1 MPRSIVAG
9 NWKMNTTLEEASSLA
24 VDIVAG
30 ASNVGDAELIL
41 CPPFISLAAVRRSVS
56 GSSVRV
62 GAQNMHFEAAGA
74 YTGEVSATML
84 RSLCHYVILGHSE
97 RRQLFGESDE
107 SVNRKVHA
115 ALAAGLR
122 PIVCVGETLEQREDG
137 QAADVVEGQV
147 LAGVADVPDITD
159 VVVAYEPVWAI
170 GTGRAATPE
179 IAEEI
184 MGGAIRDALR
194 DLFGDDA
201 DSVPLLYGG
210 SVNPANAAS
219 FAAQP
224 NVNGA
229 LVGGAS
235 LQARPVPPGGRRR
248 VRGKGVG
255 YAHQQAGIRRWA
267 PRFESSGI
275 AVFGGS
281 Q

>member
-9 NWKMNTTLEEASSLA
+9 NWKMNPTLEEASALA

-30 ASNVGDAELIL
+30 VPSASGTELIL

-107 SVNRKVHA
+107 TVNRKVHA

-147 LAGVADVPDITD
+147 LAGVADVHDITD

-210 SVNPANAAS
+210 SVNPSNAAS
-219 FAAQP
+219 FAVQP
-224 NVNGA
+224 SINGA

-235 LQARPVPPGGRRR
+235 LQADQFLQVAAA
-248 VRGKGVG
+248 V
-255 YAHQQAGIRRWA
+255 AGA
-267 PRFESSGI
+267 KE
-275 AVFGGS
+275 
-281 Q
+281 